1 MFIKSYTN
9 KCNNLVLRQKCTNN
23 LYVENGI
30 LQKLRDCFLNTTRML
45 NILRT
50 KFKYNIATY
59 NLNEYKMTTKYFIET
74 RRGSLKRSYKKFY
87 KDLCKQI

>member
-1 MFIKSYTN
+1 M
-9 KCNNLVLRQKCTNN
+9 LRQKCTNN

-59 NLNEYKMTTKYFIET
+59 NLKENKCHTKQ
-74 RRGSLKRSYKKFY
+74 SQLSYS
-87 KDLCKQI
+87 